1 MRAASLVLLA
11 FAVPALAATKSFRF
25 DAPSDLAAWRL
36 EGKASLDTAKHA
48 GEGGA
53 SLRLE
58 PGAKA
63 TIALS
68 EENCS
73 GKVSMWVFDDGSAPA
88 DPKKYGSGPLWGI
101 IEADGSILTVG
112 PVYAPYL
119 SGDKT
124 YAASNLDPQKNERPW
139 WHVQYLALRR
149 KPGWHKWTFDFDP
162 KAGLRILYDEA
173 DINARRK
180 VFNWDKTGFEGI
192 TGIVIL
198 GDKSQAAQT
207 LWVDDVEVSLG
218 PAPSV
223 KPIWPPPPPKDLV
236 VVPPQKPWL
245 AAPYARWKNG
255 PGKDESY
262 FPIAVWLQDPKNAPR
277 FKAAGFNLYVGLWKG
292 PTEEQLEALRK
303 AGMPVICAQNE
314 VGLRHRDDPIIVGWM
329 HGDEPDNAQRR
340 PDGKGYGPPIP
351 PAKIIAA
358 YQRIRQA
365 DPTRPVLLNLGQG
378 VAWDGWRGRG
388 VRTNH
393 PEDYPEYVK
402 GCDIASFDI
411 YPVVHRSDVVRG
423 NLWYVARGVTRLR
436 RWTRDEKVVWN
447 CIECTRI
454 GNVNVKPTPEQV
466 RSEVW
471 MSLIHGSRGLIYF
484 VHQFKPKFIEAA
496 LLADPE
502 MLEAVTRLNRQ
513 IHELAPVL
521 NSPTL
526 ADAVKV
532 ISSNRVTPVHAM
544 VKRHGGATYLFAVAM
559 YKEPTKATFELRG
572 VGQARG
578 EVLDEAR
585 TIEVRA
591 GRFTDTFAAYQ
602 VHIYRIE

>member
-1 MRAASLVLLA
+1 MRVAAVALLCV
-11 FAVPALAATKSFRF
+11 AVPAVAATRAFRF
-25 DAPSDLAAWRL
+25 DAPADLSAWRL
-36 EGKASLDTAKHA
+36 EEKASLDTAKHT
-48 GEGGA
+48 GEGGS
-53 SLRLE
+53 SLKLE

-63 TIALS
+63 TLVLS
-68 EENCS
+68 EENRS
-73 GKVSMWVFDDGSAPA
+73 GRVSMWVSEDGSAPA
-88 DPKKYGSGPLWGI
+88 DPKKYGSGPLWGLV
-101 IEADGSILTVG
+101 EADGSVLTVG

-124 YAASNLDPQKNERPW
+124 YAASNFDPRKNERPW
-139 WHVQYLALRR
+139 WQVQYLGLRR
-149 KPGWHKWTFDFDP
+149 KTGWHKWTFEFDP
-162 KAGLRILYDEA
+162 KAGLRILCDEA

-192 TGIVIL
+192 VGIVVL
-198 GDKSQAAQT
+198 GDKSQAAQSV
-207 LWVDDVEVSLG
+207 WIDDVEVTLG
-218 PAPSV
+218 PPPSV

-245 AAPYARWKNG
+245 ATPYARWKHG
-255 PGKDESY
+255 PGKDPSY
-262 FPIAVWLQDPKNAPR
+262 FPITVWLQAPKNAPR

-303 AGMPVICAQNE
+303 AGMPVICSQNE
-314 VGLRHRDDPIIVGWM
+314 VGLRHRDDPLIVAWM

-340 PDGKGYGPPIP
+340 PDGKGYGPPIKP
-351 PAKIIAA
+351 ERIVRD
-358 YQRIRQA
+358 YERIRAA
-365 DPTRPVLLNLGQG
+365 DPTRPVILNLGQG

-411 YPVVHRSDVVRG
+411 YPVVHRSDPVRG

-436 RWTRDEKVVWN
+436 RWTADERVVWN

-454 GNVNVKPTPEQV
+454 SNVNVKPTPAQV

-502 MLEAVTRLNRQ
+502 MLAAVTKLNRQ
-513 IHELAPVL
+513 IQQLAPVL
-521 NSPTL
+521 NSPTV
-526 ADAVKV
+526 ADGVTV
-532 ISSNRVTPVHAM
+532 TSSSSVTPVHAM
-544 VKRHGGATYLFAVAM
+544 VKRHEGATYLFAVAM

-572 VGQARG
+572 VGEARG
-578 EVLDEAR
+578 EVLDEG
-585 TIEVRA
+585 RA
-591 GRFTDTFAAYQ
+591 VQVWGGRFTDAFTGYQ
-602 VHIYRIE
+602 VHLYRIE